1 MGVVYVVILIRG
13 EREGLTEKRA
23 RLKGNLTACVQQQ
36 MFFSSS
42 TRFNLKKKKSLCRA
56 QWAHSGE
63 MVHASFNQ
71 IMETVRFSEAVTWVK
86 FLFGSLCLLG
96 PAAKCFQFTSSM
108 RLLSATFPKVCFWT
122 FLDHCSSPWTWHIN
136 TSCIKSSSSSKF
148 LSASS
153 FLLLV
158 SVCIQLYL
166 VNGGLW
172 LVEPWK
178 ASTAS
183 HSHFSVS
190 KYLLAS
196 IITPVTPFLL
206 SSTASDGNY
215 ALFFVEN
222 RNIMCSSPCP
232 PPHTWTHGPQQ
243 SNIPLGH
250 AFFCLPDWQ
259 THVANQ
265 DWWML
270 GLGSRQLCTTAHTHV
285 AVCSSPSERVKCGPT
300 ED

>member
-13 EREGLTEKRA
+13 RERRSDWEESQA
-23 RLKGNLTACVQQQ
+23 KGQFDSMCAAADV
-36 MFFSSS
+36 FFFFYS
-42 TRFNLKKKKSLCRA
+42 FQLKKKSHCAGRSGHILVKWCTHLLTRLWKQWGSVRRWCGWSFYLALCVCLDLLQSASSLLTC
-56 QWAHSGE
+56 
-63 MVHASFNQ
+63 SFD
-71 IMETVRFSEAVTWVK
+71 
-86 FLFGSLCLLG
+86 
-96 PAAKCFQFTSSM
+96 TSSM
-108 RLLSATFPKVCFWT
+108 RLLSATFPKVCLWT

-196 IITPVTPFLL
+196 IITPVTPFPSVFYCQWWQL
-206 SSTASDGNY
+206 
-215 ALFFVEN
+215 
-222 RNIMCSSPCP
+222 CS
-232 PPHTWTHGPQQ
+232 
-243 SNIPLGH
+243 
-250 AFFCLPDWQ
+250 FFC
-259 THVANQ
+259 
-265 DWWML
+265 
-270 GLGSRQLCTTAHTHV
+270 R
-285 AVCSSPSERVKCGPT
+285 E
-300 ED
+300 

>member
-13 EREGLTEKRA
+13 RERRSDWEESQAKGQFDSMCAAADVFFFFYSFQLKR
-23 RLKGNLTACVQQQ
+23 
-36 MFFSSS
+36 
-42 TRFNLKKKKSLCRA
+42 RA

-71 IMETVRFSEAVTWVK
+71 IMETGRFSEAVTWVK
-86 FLFGSLCLLG
+86 LLFGSLCLLG
-96 PAAKCFQFTSSM
+96 PASSV
-108 RLLSATFPKVCFWT
+108 RLLSPTFPKVCFWT
-122 FLDHCSSPWTWHIN
+122 FLDHCSCPWTWHIN

-196 IITPVTPFLL
+196 IITPVTPFPSVFCCQWWQL
-206 SSTASDGNY
+206 
-215 ALFFVEN
+215 
-222 RNIMCSSPCP
+222 CS
-232 PPHTWTHGPQQ
+232 
-243 SNIPLGH
+243 
-250 AFFCLPDWQ
+250 FFC
-259 THVANQ
+259 
-265 DWWML
+265 
-270 GLGSRQLCTTAHTHV
+270 G
-285 AVCSSPSERVKCGPT
+285 E
-300 ED
+300 